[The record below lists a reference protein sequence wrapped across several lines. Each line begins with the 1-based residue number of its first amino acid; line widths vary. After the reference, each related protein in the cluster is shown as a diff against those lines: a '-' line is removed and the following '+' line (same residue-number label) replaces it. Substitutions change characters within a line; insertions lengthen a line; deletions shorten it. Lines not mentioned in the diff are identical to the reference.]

1 MRTMRVTNI
10 VWTTAI
16 IAAAI
21 LLTAVLSTASL
32 QADGTSGAGP
42 QSKAE
47 QIARGEY
54 LVEIMGCHDCHT
66 PAKMGPNGPEQV
78 RSRALSGHPEQLVMP
93 PAPALPP

>member
-1 MRTMRVTNI
+1 MEIGTMRLTNI

-32 QADGTSGAGP
+32 RADGAGGAEP
-42 QSKAE
+42 QTAAAKKA

-66 PAKMGPNGPEQV
+66 PAKMGPFG
-78 RSRALSGHPEQLVMP
+78 RSA
-93 PAPALPP
+93 